1 MGVPLVA
8 DGHQLGI
15 VVVQS
20 YTAAVHYTKSDLD
33 LLVFVAQH
41 VANALV
47 RARAI
52 EETRERNAELAIIN
66 EIGSALAK
74 QLDYD
79 QIVEQVG
86 ERIAGIFATQ
96 SVSVG
101 LYDEASDTVEWRYEI
116 FGGVRYHT
124 EPMHLGAGLT
134 TPVVHEARTIRAGTS
149 EEALRLG
156 AVATSYADVVGT
168 DGSWLGAPIRSGDR
182 VAGVIVLE
190 SPRDHAFSD
199 ADERLLTIVAANM
212 GVALENARLFDETK
226 RLLGE
231 TDARAAELAIINEIG
246 QALAKQLNFK
256 AVIDLVG
263 ERIRDIFDA
272 RSMFIATYD
281 AGAGRIDFPYF
292 RDQGVRRTT
301 GSLTFGPGLTSH
313 VIRTRAPLR
322 LANGREADALGAI
335 EPDADPSGGHDAS
348 VERESWIGVPIFSGE
363 RVMGVLAMEST
374 ETDAYDEADER
385 LLTTV
390 ASSMGVALE
399 NARLFDQTKR
409 LLAETDARAK
419 ELAVVNEVQRALAE
433 HIDMKAMYDLAG
445 DKLCDVFGA
454 NSADIFGAQAVE
466 IAIADP
472 GTDQLSIVF
481 LVEGA
486 ARQPERTIPNRGI
499 RRHVVETGQPLLI
512 THDMAAV
519 VAGLEADDLAQDGPT
534 GSAAFAPLVVAGQV
548 RGTVSLQSPGRD
560 HAFDDADMRLLTTI
574 TASLSVALENAR
586 LFDETKA
593 RAAELAVINEIGA
606 ALASQL
612 DFDAIVNVVGER
624 IRALFETKSIY
635 IAILDP
641 ERRMF
646 TFPYAMNEGV
656 PTEDTGP
663 MPLGEGLTSLVIER
677 KAPVLFRTRDEQ
689 RRHHVVNVG
698 PDSESWLGVPI
709 MVGDAATGVL
719 VLESMAQDAYSERDI
734 DLLSTVASS
743 MGVALENARL
753 FDETKRLLTETV
765 RAGRRAGADQR
776 DRSGAC
782 GATRVRRDHRSD
794 RRAPAHDLRRPCPR
808 PYVAIRD
815 GDRIDFPYW
824 WDDGQRLQVEPSAYG
839 DGLTS
844 IVMRSRAPL
853 RFGR

>member
-1 MGVPLVA
+1 
-8 DGHQLGI
+8 
-15 VVVQS
+15 
-20 YTAAVHYTKSDLD
+20 
-33 LLVFVAQH
+33 
-41 VANALV
+41 
-47 RARAI
+47 
-52 EETRERNAELAIIN
+52 
-66 EIGSALAK
+66 
-74 QLDYD
+74 
-79 QIVEQVG
+79 
-86 ERIAGIFATQ
+86 
-96 SVSVG
+96 
-101 LYDEASDTVEWRYEI
+101 
-116 FGGVRYHT
+116 
-124 EPMHLGAGLT
+124 
-134 TPVVHEARTIRAGTS
+134 
-149 EEALRLG
+149 
-156 AVATSYADVVGT
+156 
-168 DGSWLGAPIRSGDR
+168 
-182 VAGVIVLE
+182 
-190 SPRDHAFSD
+190 
-199 ADERLLTIVAANM
+199 
-212 GVALENARLFDETK
+212 
-226 RLLGE
+226 
-231 TDARAAELAIINEIG
+231 
-246 QALAKQLNFK
+246 
-256 AVIDLVG
+256 
-263 ERIRDIFDA
+263 
-272 RSMFIATYD
+272 
-281 AGAGRIDFPYF
+281 
-292 RDQGVRRTT
+292 
-301 GSLTFGPGLTSH
+301 
-313 VIRTRAPLR
+313 
-322 LANGREADALGAI
+322 
-335 EPDADPSGGHDAS
+335 
-348 VERESWIGVPIFSGE
+348 
-363 RVMGVLAMEST
+363 
-374 ETDAYDEADER
+374 
-385 LLTTV
+385 
-390 ASSMGVALE
+390 
-399 NARLFDQTKR
+399 
-409 LLAETDARAK
+409 
-419 ELAVVNEVQRALAE
+419 
-433 HIDMKAMYDLAG
+433 MKAMYDLAG

-486 ARQPERTIPNRGI
+486 AREPERTIPNRGI

-677 KAPVLFRTRDEQ
+677 KAPVLFRARDEQ

-753 FDETKRLLTETV
+753 FDETKRLLTET
-765 RAGRRAGADQR
+765 DQR
-776 DRSGAC
+776 AAELALINEIGAALAEQLEFDAIIDLIGERLRTIFADRA
-782 GATRVRRDHRSD
+782 RD
-794 RRAPAHDLRRPCPR
+794 L
-808 PYVAIRD
+808 YVAIRD
-815 GDRIDFPYW
+815 GD
-824 WDDGQRLQVEPSAYG
+824 GS
-839 DGLTS
+839 TS
-844 IVMRSRAPL
+844 RTGGTTANGCRSSRRPTATA
-853 RFGR
+853 